1 MKRLLLLLLLA
12 GTASAQTSEPVPTIN
27 VGEVYTL
34 NWVQE
39 PVCTNGAPIAECPIT
54 GYHIQINREQSL
66 QVWTNVSTS
75 PVGAAVRTYAWTANG
90 SGTTCFRVQV
100 LNSAGYE
107 QSPPSNV
114 KCVKVLVPLKPGAKP
129 PVLSSSED

>member
-1 MKRLLLLLLLA
+1 MRWLAGLLLFVGLA
-12 GTASAQTSEPVPTIN
+12 HAQDNTPVPTIN

-34 NWVQE
+34 SWVQE

-75 PVGAAVRTYAWTANG
+75 PVGVAVRSYAWTSNG
-90 SGTTCFRVQV
+90 SGTTCFRIQV
-100 LNSAGYE
+100 LNSAAYE

-114 KCVKVLVPLKPGAKP
+114 KCVKVLIPLKPGAKP
-129 PVLSSSED
+129 PVLSSSKD